1 LPRTAWLEIDLDA
14 LRANFRSLTALAGG
28 VPAYPVV
35 KADAYGHGA
44 IPVAI
49 ALSDAGATG
58 FCVATHDEAV
68 QLRQGGIGEAILV
81 LYPIPPECAPEAA
94 ALGVAVTVGD
104 ATLLDELIDAVPG
117 STPLAVHLEI
127 ETGLGRGGFLPA
139 DAVEAADRIKASAAL
154 RLTSAWTHLQAA
166 EDRALTERQL
176 ARFDATVAALH
187 AAGHH
192 LPRHVAASGG
202 LLAGGVA
209 SLDGIRPGLAVY
221 GLVPDELLGGV
232 DAAATIERAG
242 LRPVLSL
249 HAQPVRVAD
258 LPAEWGIGY
267 GPSFVTQRRSR
278 IATLPLGYGDG
289 WPRSLSN
296 RATALVRGVRAPM
309 VGNVAMDAVMVDVT
323 DIAGEPIGVHDE
335 FVLIGRQGD
344 DEITAA
350 SLAAARSTNSW
361 EVVTAMA
368 ARLPRVYHAGSGP
381 QGLRTL
387 VSGMGPRT
395 RTT

>member
-1 LPRTAWLEIDLDA
+1 M
-14 LRANFRSLTALAGG
+14 
-28 VPAYPVV
+28 

-44 IPVAI
+44 VPVAT
-49 ALSDAGATG
+49 ALAAAGATG

-68 QLRQGGIGEAILV
+68 QLRQAGIRDAILV
-81 LYPIPPECAPEAA
+81 LYPIPPEVATEAA
-94 ALGVAVTVGD
+94 ALDIAVTAGD
-104 ATLLDELIDAVPG
+104 PTLLDELIEATSARFRGAGGPP
-117 STPLAVHLEI
+117 PLAVHLEI
-127 ETGLGRGGFLPA
+127 ETGLGRGGFLGA
-139 DAVEAADRIKASAAL
+139 DVVNVAARIDAAAGL

-166 EDRALTERQL
+166 EDRDLTERQL
-176 ARFDATVAALH
+176 GRFDAAVQTLRAS
-187 AAGHH
+187 GHD

-202 LLAGGVA
+202 VLTGGVA

-221 GLVPDELLGGV
+221 GLVPDELLVGV
-232 DAAATIERAG
+232 DSAAMLERAG

-258 LPAEWGIGY
+258 LPAGWGIGY
-267 GPSFVTQRRSR
+267 GPSFVTARPSR

-296 RATALVRGVRAPM
+296 RATGLVRGVRAPI

-323 DIAGEPIGVHDE
+323 DVPGEPIGVHDE

-344 DEITAA
+344 EEIPAA
-350 SLAAARSTNSW
+350 SIAAARSTNSW
-361 EVVTAMA
+361 EVVTTMA